1 MGLNKIPQFLLIILL
16 SLFWAGICQA
26 GFGVSPPWVKCEH
39 LLQGSHFEQTIS
51 LVQSD
56 TKTDFYATVELSSEL
71 SGIKDWIKI
80 DKGMEFTIPGGV
92 QQFPIKITVD
102 VPQNA
107 KLGEYGGYIW
117 INGKPTKEAGT
128 QITTMTGG
136 TIEVALK
143 VTDEEFSDWTLRG
156 LGVRNLAKDE
166 KTIKAYLRVENLGNV
181 KARPSK
187 VHLDVYDDNHQNLL
201 SSGDDTELDWIPPFQ
216 TQEIIAEFP
225 VDLEPTQQYWAE
237 IEIYKEDELLLAD
250 KRRFN
255 VGEIPT
261 KEVPGQVSKP
271 LEELEESE
279 TGLKFGFLKN
289 KIFLFSL
296 LGIVLAVGLG
306 FGIRRIR
313 KSGIGLEIKIKKK
326 TAKRKKVKGEDD

>member
-237 IEIYKEDELLLAD
+237 IKIYKEDELLLAD
-250 KRRFN
+250 QRRFN

-261 KEVPGQVSKP
+261 EEVNPAQVPKP
-271 LEELEESE
+271 LEESEESE
-279 TGLKFGFLKN
+279 TGLEFGFLKS

-306 FGIRRIR
+306 FGLRRIK
-313 KSGIGLEIKIKKK
+313 KS
-326 TAKRKKVKGEDD
+326 V